1 MRKLLALLLVVLSAG
16 TCWADVKPDYS
27 IKDNWC
33 NLPDKVIKDVDTFFI
48 YPTNYMGFN
57 DGDADYAEIDNAEM
71 RRGAQGDYI
80 EQAGAFAESTNIF
93 MPYYRQAGMPRM
105 KRAWKETG
113 DCEDAVSG
121 MPYEDIKSALDYYF
135 EHYNNGRP
143 FIIAGHSQGSVIA
156 KLVLKRYFKDHKDY
170 YNRMVAAYVI
180 GYAVTKDELAANPHL
195 KFATGES
202 DTGVIIS
209 WNTEGPKN
217 VELNANTAV
226 LLPNSI
232 SINPLNWK
240 LDETYA
246 SSSENLGSLI
256 ADAETGK
263 VKFGDIGADAQ
274 VVLKRGVIVTNAKA
288 EPLPEDSAKIAAE
301 FFGSDGRHASD
312 YSFYFNNIKA
322 NAAKRIAA
330 YKAKLKSESESDGLF
345 QVALLQ
351 SLMQGEYDGV
361 ITVKELK
368 AFGDTGIGTFQGV
381 NGELVA
387 LNGVIYRALWDG
399 RVEPAP
405 DDETVPFANITFFDA
420 DITREQV
427 KASSMAELKDV
438 LNAIIKDHGVNQFY
452 MAKVTGV
459 MSDILV
465 RSELKQEKPYKPLNA
480 ALETDQ
486 REFRYKDIA
495 GTIVALY
502 CPAYMNGLNTA
513 GWHLHF
519 VSDDGKKG
527 GHVLDLVLNDGVAEL
542 DVISEFAMIVPNR
555 ESFNN
560 KSLEMDLKREIEQV
574 EGK

>member
-232 SINPLNWK
+232 SINPLN
-240 LDETYA
+240 
-246 SSSENLGSLI
+246 
-256 ADAETGK
+256 
-263 VKFGDIGADAQ
+263 
-274 VVLKRGVIVTNAKA
+274 
-288 EPLPEDSAKIAAE
+288 
-301 FFGSDGRHASD
+301 
-312 YSFYFNNIKA
+312 
-322 NAAKRIAA
+322 
-330 YKAKLKSESESDGLF
+330 
-345 QVALLQ
+345 
-351 SLMQGEYDGV
+351 
-361 ITVKELK
+361 
-368 AFGDTGIGTFQGV
+368 
-381 NGELVA
+381 
-387 LNGVIYRALWDG
+387 
-399 RVEPAP
+399 
-405 DDETVPFANITFFDA
+405 
-420 DITREQV
+420 
-427 KASSMAELKDV
+427 
-438 LNAIIKDHGVNQFY
+438 
-452 MAKVTGV
+452 
-459 MSDILV
+459 
-465 RSELKQEKPYKPLNA
+465 
-480 ALETDQ
+480 
-486 REFRYKDIA
+486 
-495 GTIVALY
+495 
-502 CPAYMNGLNTA
+502 
-513 GWHLHF
+513 
-519 VSDDGKKG
+519 
-527 GHVLDLVLNDGVAEL
+527 
-542 DVISEFAMIVPNR
+542 
-555 ESFNN
+555 
-560 KSLEMDLKREIEQV
+560 
-574 EGK
+574 